1 MDAVLSDTIRRKG
14 RTLFFVDLHVIG
26 IDVGL
31 GVHAPLAIVLGGE
44 DRLFGSGSPAVVG
57 GLFFGAFNLEVL
69 DKEEGVALRVRT
81 MFDEPQDDGS
91 VFVRMSCPFPFC
103 GGFAVGKIDVAS
115 DLSPIGFKVKC

>member
-1 MDAVLSDTIRRKG
+1 MDNGNNEVNHIDKTKNKGLIIDEPATIDTIFNYIYITKEAM
-14 RTLFFVDLHVIG
+14 LFLI
-26 IDVGL
+26 
-31 GVHAPLAIVLGGE
+31 ANY
-44 DRLFGSGSPAVVG
+44 
-57 GLFFGAFNLEVL
+57 FN
-69 DKEEGVALRVRT
+69 DKREICEREGVALRVRT

>member
-14 RTLFFVDLHVIG
+14 RTLFFVDLHVEG
-26 IDVGL
+26 INVGP

-44 DRLFGSGSPAVVG
+44 DRLLGSILSAVVG
-57 GLFFGAFNLEVL
+57 RASLRLPDFEVL